1 MTLTHPAPT
10 IADEPETA
18 RAPGRPRDPVVTER
32 FYTAAITRIELS
44 GLQAVTVN
52 QLTIDIQAGKASF
65 YRRWPNLNQFLAD
78 LVRHLRAHPDS
89 VVTADAVV
97 AAGGRI
103 LRDLVEGDD
112 R

>member
-18 RAPGRPRDPVVTER
+18 RAPGRPRDPIVTER

-52 QLTIDIQAGKASF
+52 QLALDIQAGKASF
-65 YRRWPNLNQFLAD
+65 YRRWPHLDQFLAD
-78 LVRHLRAHPDS
+78 LVRHLRDNSDS
-89 VVTADAVV
+89 VVTADAIV

-103 LRDLVEGDD
+103 LRDLVADD
-112 R
+112 GR